1 MKGSRTMEKVEKTE
15 KKAYSRPAI
24 VRVKLNP
31 EQAVLGTCA
40 ASGSSLSQ
48 GGAGRACVVGGS
60 PQSKTVPGAHTRSSP
75 HVDGK
80 VQETSPPQPSPHLFP
95 RTSLPRRAAP
105 T

>member
-1 MKGSRTMEKVEKTE
+1 MEKVEKTE

-48 GGAGRACVVGGS
+48 GGAGRACVVGGCR
-60 PQSKTVPGAHTRSSP
+60 QSNRFTGADSGS
-75 HVDGK
+75 G
-80 VQETSPPQPSPHLFP
+80 S
-95 RTSLPRRAAP
+95 
-105 T
+105 